1 MNVGRLIKA
10 TALAFIVISAPTLRA
25 TEAKKKELDWKYDI
39 NYGGEKVGYNRIV
52 LRTSLKGE
60 RLSEISSV
68 LIPSFFGDTHIHS
81 FKFEN
86 YNANRHFMQGEYVYL
101 YDGYLLRTY
110 LEPMEGGLKQGDF
123 IYELDS
129 TVLLQIQSG
138 WAQEFENIVSNN
150 LLVESF
156 LKNIPSLK
164 LLDSSVVDISQKNF
178 DMTLLALSIRLPEKS
193 LKKDNNII
201 RIFDPESEDSNHF
214 YDISIQSKR
223 VNLGD
228 DQLKSINQGV
238 QKVSVIIKGERL
250 IEYWY
255 DLNTRPVSLLKIV
268 DQSSDEHIEIVRVK

>member
-1 MNVGRLIKA
+1 
-10 TALAFIVISAPTLRA
+10 
-25 TEAKKKELDWKYDI
+25 
-39 NYGGEKVGYNRIV
+39 
-52 LRTSLKGE
+52 
-60 RLSEISSV
+60 
-68 LIPSFFGDTHIHS
+68 
-81 FKFEN
+81 
-86 YNANRHFMQGEYVYL
+86 MQGEYVYL